1 MVKENDCKTFLPK
14 TEKKEKKIVSILP
27 EYLLEDTSCGLIVLR
42 LPHPR
47 TKESRLFLMPDKKA
61 DTIFEANC
69 INDVSRS
76 WFINETVEE
85 NGKLVVATEMDLGLL
100 VLPYIMES
108 KKISPLEHILMDD
121 GFPDLMKLNQD
132 RIAVRLA
139 IFCDQK
145 GDKSLNAFK
154 YNEEKTIEYLKKKA
168 KKLAQHLRKENINV
182 SHGSK
187 SSNYIS
193 NQNGTASEGIHLFTS
208 SINCHSCHIKGQT
221 ASR

>member
-1 MVKENDCKTFLPK
+1 
-14 TEKKEKKIVSILP
+14 
-27 EYLLEDTSCGLIVLR
+27 
-42 LPHPR
+42 
-47 TKESRLFLMPDKKA
+47 MPDKKA

-145 GDKSLNAFK
+145 DSDLCFK
-154 YNEEKTIEYLKKKA
+154 
-168 KKLAQHLRKENINV
+168 
-182 SHGSK
+182 
-187 SSNYIS
+187 
-193 NQNGTASEGIHLFTS
+193 
-208 SINCHSCHIKGQT
+208 
-221 ASR
+221 